1 MNIQRRFSIYIFFTQ
16 ILILFQRSL
25 RLIIRACWLGLGGV
39 LVAQAGS
46 SWFSWLE
53 NPGIQYLA
61 GAGLAVFPL
70 LGIFYNIR
78 KNSNLV
84 WSIDRKYGY
93 KEQLSTAYHILKN
106 KRSDPLG
113 VGLIEDAL
121 VLMKKTVKRL
131 LWRGWFFERDLISLI
146 LIILMAALVWAPEE
160 EVILLPELASGA
172 KPGHL
177 PPLPQTP
184 TIEDVFPNGIF
195 AHQASLDSHASSPVF
210 SENTPPA
217 TPLSNE
223 EIMMLENAFSEMAG
237 RLNSRMSTLD
247 LSQYLEKRDLNSA
260 AEELENLSDQ
270 LELIS
275 EETRMDLSEAME
287 AALSSLDSPNLEQ
300 FQESLEKASS
310 SLAEQSS
317 QKQLAAKW
325 DLDNVASE
333 MRSLAD
339 ALSMHDEKNASSDLN
354 PDAMDL
360 SGGAGIG
367 ETSSQVNS
375 PNRFERLPGLDKI
388 EIIELPEPSSSGV
401 LLPGSSSQ
409 EPTDVVQGNYA
420 RLYGSQSGMGAVPII
435 PYYYPWYLRNVIE
448 TYFHY
453 FP

>member
-1 MNIQRRFSIYIFFTQ
+1 M
-16 ILILFQRSL
+16 
-25 RLIIRACWLGLGGV
+25 RLIIRACWLGLGGI
-39 LVAQAGS
+39 LIAQAGS
-46 SWFSWLE
+46 LWFSWLE
-53 NPGIQYLA
+53 NPGFQYLF
-61 GAGLAVFPL
+61 GAGLAIFPL
-70 LGIFYNIR
+70 IGIFYNIR
-78 KNSNLV
+78 KNTNLL
-84 WSIDRKYGY
+84 WSIDRKFGY

-106 KRSDPLG
+106 KRSDPLA
-113 VGLIEDAL
+113 VGLIQDAL
-121 VLMKKTVKRL
+121 VLMNKTINRL
-131 LWRGWFFERDLISLI
+131 LLRGWFFERDLISLI
-146 LIILMAALVWAPEE
+146 LVILMAGFVWAPDE
-160 EVILLPELASGA
+160 EVVSLPELASGS

-184 TIEDVFPNGIF
+184 TIEDFFSNGIF
-195 AHQASLDSHASSPVF
+195 THQVGLDPHASSPVF

-223 EIMMLENAFSEMAG
+223 EVLMLENALSEMAG
-237 RLNSRMSTLD
+237 RLNSRMSTLE
-247 LSQYLEKRDLNSA
+247 LSQSLEKGDLNSA
-260 AEELENLSDQ
+260 AEELENFSDQ

-275 EETRMDLSEAME
+275 EETRVDLSQAME

-300 FQESLEKASS
+300 FQESLEQAAS

-317 QKQLAAKW
+317 QKQSAAKW
-325 DLDNVASE
+325 ELDNVASE

-339 ALSMHDEKNASSDLN
+339 ALLMHNKKNASSDHN

-360 SGGAGIG
+360 SGGAGAGIG

-409 EPTDVVQGNYA
+409 EPTGVVPGNYG
-420 RLYGSQSGMGAVPII
+420 RLYGGQSGMGAVPII
-435 PYYYPWYLRNVIE
+435 PNYYPWYLRNVIE